1 MTAIDDIV
9 RTLPVRPKRQP
20 GESDPGYV
28 LRLSARN
35 GLPGAA
41 RLLSLCGVRA
51 HGRARYCPACLG
63 CADPTWSR
71 HWLDA
76 ETLWCSEHGTWLID
90 ECSRCGRSLAWR
102 GLGWSRCRCG
112 ADLSKAKAVP
122 VSADVLQFTP
132 SELGRG
138 SLVRWLGAL
147 SSFGLGAK
155 AFKRADSH
163 VQSTVRA
170 VLESG
175 TSMRLAWPTG
185 FHHWLTLHRCS
196 TEGMPALTVNTA
208 WPGLVRYSVRLR
220 SYGDRSLVRGALT
233 SFVHMVHQTGTPVLG
248 RNPSIPQPS
257 KSLTATARDLGVSLK
272 RLQVALPVAMPG
284 SVAIYRTAG
293 GRTRGALHPGAA
305 PGVFSFIRDGI
316 SFKFAAR
323 FLGLSRRRVISLV
336 DAEVLIG
343 WGRYV
348 SQKSC
353 VALQKQLID
362 KAQPVNAPVEAE
374 SLGEVLRLCVPEH
387 QSGVLFKA
395 MVAGDIRM
403 YRAGDAVAAATLLV
417 RRADVVEL
425 LRAQRVGDCPTMTVA
440 EAAKRLGVK
449 QQVAYHL
456 VRVGLL
462 ATTRAKV
469 GRRAGVVVSA
479 YWLNDFERRFAALVT
494 LASAAGVGARRS
506 VSWGIAQGLKFVSG
520 PSFDGGRQYFVERP
534 RNGDSVGEGNSGDA
548 REGLH
553 PGADRSGS
561 TTKNKE

>member
-1 MTAIDDIV
+1 MTALHDVV
-9 RTLPVRPKRQP
+9 RTLPVRPKQQP

-51 HGRARYCPACLG
+51 HGRARYCPACLA
-63 CADPTWSR
+63 CADSTWSR

-76 ETLWCSEHGTWLID
+76 ETLWCSEHGIWLID
-90 ECSRCGRSLAWR
+90 ECTRCGRSLAWR

-112 ADLSKAKAVP
+112 ADLSKAKPVP
-122 VSADVLQFTP
+122 VSADVLQFNP

-147 SSFGLGAK
+147 NSFGLGAK

-163 VQSTVRA
+163 VQSKVRA

-185 FHHWLTLHRCS
+185 FHHWLALHRCAPD
-196 TEGMPALTVNTA
+196 GKPALTVNTA
-208 WPGLVRYSVRLR
+208 WPGLVRYTVRLN
-220 SYGDRSLVRGALT
+220 SHGDRSLVRGAIA
-233 SFVHMVHQTGTPVLG
+233 SFVDMVHQTGIPVLG

-293 GRTRGALHPGAA
+293 GRTRGALHPDAA

-316 SFKFAAR
+316 SVKLAAR

-336 DAEVLIG
+336 DARVLLG

-348 SQKSC
+348 SQHSC

-362 KAQPVNAPVEAE
+362 KAQPMTAPAEAE
-374 SLGEVLRLCVPEH
+374 PLGEVLRLCVPEH
-387 QSGVLFKA
+387 RSGILFRA
-395 MVAGDIRM
+395 LVTGDIPM
-403 YRAGDAVAAATLLV
+403 YRAREAVAAAPLLV

-425 LRAQRVGDCPTMTVA
+425 LRAQRVGDGPTMTVV
-440 EAAKRLGVK
+440 EAAERLGVK

-456 VRVGLL
+456 VREGLL
-462 ATTRAKV
+462 ASTRAKV
-469 GRRAGVVVSA
+469 GRRAGAVVSA
-479 YWLNDFERRFAALVT
+479 GAIDAFELQFAALVT

-506 VSWGIAQGLKFVSG
+506 VSWGRAQGLKFVSG
-520 PSFDGGRQYFVERP
+520 PSIDGSRQYFVERP
-534 RNGDSVGEGNSGDA
+534 RNGDSLGQDKSGDA
-548 REGLH
+548 ADSFRPE
-553 PGADRSGS
+553 ADRSGS
-561 TTKNKE
+561 TSTGKE